1 MSTPFI
7 VTAASIALLGA
18 GFAATEG
25 TRSAFAIPPA
35 QIVDG
40 SQIADG
46 AANCAVE
53 PSQGD
58 TAASTDAGGANEG
71 GANLANAGAD
81 AGSCEKS
88 QSPDQSETAQNASGQ
103 APAVQ
108 TPTAFAPGLPL
119 APFIAVPAGA
129 AGLAAAAAN
138 DSAG

>member
-1 MSTPFI
+1 MSTPFFAS
-7 VTAASIALLGA
+7 AASIALLGA

-25 TRSAFAIPPA
+25 TRSAFVIPPSTIVEAA
-35 QIVDG
+35 QLAG
-40 SQIADG
+40 G
-46 AANCAVE
+46 APNCT

-58 TAASTDAGGANEG
+58 PSPKAE
-71 GANLANAGAD
+71 GAD
-81 AGSCEKS
+81 AANANAQTGNCDNS
-88 QSPDQSETAQNASGQ
+88 QSPDQSETPQNGSGQ

-129 AGLAAAAAN
+129 AGIAVATSN